1 MACRSNEV
9 QASVDPGVMVIVQDP
24 LYLQFFL
31 QVGFKLSINELNNGL
46 VALMKEKRFL
56 HLTEVNHLYSFA
68 SVLEMSCC
76 LAIHFPGPI
85 L

>member
-1 MACRSNEV
+1 MNS
-9 QASVDPGVMVIVQDP
+9 GVVVIEQGSFD
-24 LYLQFFL
+24 LQLFL

-46 VALMKEKRFL
+46 VALMKGKRFL